1 MPPQEPLAR
10 PSINPPAIAFAIA
23 YLISLCLIA
32 DMNKYIA
39 SIPRNRPNGSDL
51 NHPRLPLWMMA
62 GLNAIKRAE
71 NIPAD
76 VPPRT
81 LTRAK
86 TTMTV
91 RAPMIAGNAIVKSRS
106 DIPPPKALYMYAAVM
121 CSTDRD
127 VVGTFL
133 PSGYHDIVSCQCQ

>member
-39 SIPRNRPNGSDL
+39 SMPKKRPNGSDL

-62 GLNAIKRAE
+62 GLNAIINAE
-71 NIPAD
+71 NMPAD
-76 VPPRT
+76 VPPSTR
-81 LTRAK
+81 TRAN
-86 TTMTV
+86 TAMTV
-91 RAPMIAGNAIVKSRS
+91 SAPMIAGNAMVKSMS
-106 DIPPPKALYMYAAVM
+106 DMP
-121 CSTDRD
+121 
-127 VVGTFL
+127 L
-133 PSGYHDIVSCQCQ
+133 PNA